1 MKAVSL
7 GCLTSSGTEVISVSQ
22 LSAHGWPRG
31 LTARALDSE
40 SSDRGSNPRETC
52 CAWGI
57 KLWGARR
64 LRCAAH
70 QACGP
75 PLLGPPGA
83 SSSVAEPLAVCR
95 LQELVSSW
103 SRGVTVSTLDSESS
117 DRGSNPHET
126 CACLCPCV
134 SMHASVCLSVGQSCA
149 LAVCLRPSAAMATCP
164 AEAQHAGHWCIP
176 SATPPPLSPEHLR
189 RESSTQY
196 TEQLVSWCNG

>member
-1 MKAVSL
+1 MCNWSRGVTA
-7 GCLTSSGTEVISVSQ
+7 GT
-22 LSAHGWPRG
+22 
-31 LTARALDSE
+31 LDSE
-40 SSDRGSNPRETC
+40 SSDRGSNLRETC

-103 SRGVTVSTLDSESS
+103 SRGATVSTLDSESS
-117 DRGSNPHET
+117 DRGSNPREAFARMR
-126 CACLCPCV
+126 CF
-134 SMHASVCLSVGQSCA
+134 HAQQASGLRWWKRLTRPIPFGPPLLSLRLPPPPPRAFA
-149 LAVCLRPSAAMATCP
+149 LALQEPYRQHTAARSARFLPT
-164 AEAQHAGHWCIP
+164 
-176 SATPPPLSPEHLR
+176 SAVMTRSA
-189 RESSTQY
+189 
-196 TEQLVSWCNG
+196 VV